1 MMQTINKVSLI
12 GEEIGLELGQK
23 FIQDFQT
30 ANQVAYHFTVGR
42 QIIEQILAQPGC
54 EGIRM
59 YQAYNEAGE
68 ETLVYMGIN
77 AEGEEIIEYSC
88 VNPSGVLESYKG
100 IVADRLGR
108 GRKGD
113 GTDGGDTGDTGGGDT
128 GGGNS
133 LPADGLPDPDGWG
146 WTID

>member
-42 QIIEQILAQPGC
+42 QIIDQILAQPGC

-88 VNPSGVLESYKG
+88 INTEGILEFQKG

-108 GRKGD
+108 GKKGD
-113 GTDGGDTGDTGGGDT
+113 GTGSGDNPPSDD
-128 GGGNS
+128 
-133 LPADGLPDPDGWG
+133 LPSDDLPNPDGWG

>member
-12 GEEIGLELGQK
+12 GEEIGKELGQK

-30 ANQVAYHFTVGR
+30 ANNVAYHFTVGR
-42 QIIEQILAQPGC
+42 QIIDQILAQPGC

-77 AEGEEIIEYSC
+77 ADGEEIIEYSC
-88 VNPSGVLESYKG
+88 INTEGILEFQKG
-100 IVADRLGR
+100 IVADRLRR
-108 GRKGD
+108 GKGT
-113 GTDGGDTGDTGGGDT
+113 GDGGDGDNPPSDD
-128 GGGNS
+128 
-133 LPADGLPDPDGWG
+133 LPNDDLPSPDGWG
-146 WTID
+146 WSID